1 MIDASMC
8 WYNAGT
14 VRNRTRIEVRMML
27 SGTKPATLRQVQ
39 LVDIHGTRFYDI
51 AYTLDDAPEQ
61 AQAARIGIEDAYA
74 HPQPGD
80 AIGVQYLMNVVVGIT
95 RREG

>member
-51 AYTLDDAPEQ
+51 AYTLDDAPDKAVFLRLLC
-61 AQAARIGIEDAYA
+61 AQPIVALGILNDLLVRL
-74 HPQPGD
+74 PG
-80 AIGVQYLMNVVVGIT
+80 L
-95 RREG
+95 RRDLG